1 MPSKNYQQSYSNIPP
16 GGNPRQTEAWA
27 LTEAARRMK
36 EAQKDP
42 ANKDAILGA
51 MRLNWRLWTIFQA
64 ELSSPQCPLP
74 VEIRQ
79 NVLSLCNFVD
89 KMAVD
94 ILADPKPEK
103 LNVLIAIN
111 RELAAGLFAIPPG
124 AATQPPGEPNP
135 AAPGQPINS
144 KA

>member
-1 MPSKNYQQSYSNIPP
+1 MPSKNYQQSYSKIPT

-36 EAQKDP
+36 DAQKDP

-74 VEIRQ
+74 SEIRQ

-94 ILADPKPEK
+94 ILADPTPEK
-103 LNVLIAIN
+103 LNVLITIN
-111 RELAAGLFAIPPG
+111 RELAAGLFATPPG
-124 AATQPPGEPNP
+124 AT
-135 AAPGQPINS
+135 AAPESEATPSASGQPVNS